1 MSQKAKILLG
11 SLIVYLI
18 TYGWLINP
26 LSRTNEVVDC
36 LVYDA
41 SPSALKV
48 EATTGEHF
56 TLKKKNIYNLD
67 NRAVGDHLQIELIG
81 GEPYEANI
89 VNDEITRRR
98 SVNNLITAGMGIL
111 GLITTLVILV
121 YPFGYEKWY
130 LAQ

>member
-18 TYGWLINP
+18 TYGWLISP

-121 YPFGYEKWY
+121 YPFGDEKWY